1 MKSVIVKP
9 QVTVRQPSFPCL
21 MYAKDGLVVLFSKPE
36 CGMVVIPNR
45 YWEVGAIST
54 SWGMEHFKPFNGV
67 IQLSNDETFAG
78 HLDV

>member
-9 QVTVRQPSFPCL
+9 QVTVRQQSFPCL
-21 MYAKDGLVVLFSKPE
+21 MYAQDGVVVLFSKPE
-36 CGMVVIPNR
+36 CGMVVIPGEC
-45 YWEVGAIST
+45 WSIGLTHEDWAMS
-54 SWGMEHFKPFNGV
+54 MFKPFNGV